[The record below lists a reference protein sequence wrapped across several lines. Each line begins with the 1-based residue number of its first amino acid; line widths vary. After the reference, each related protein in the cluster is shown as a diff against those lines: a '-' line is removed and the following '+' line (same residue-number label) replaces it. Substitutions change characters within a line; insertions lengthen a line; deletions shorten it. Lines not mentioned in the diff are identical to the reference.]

1 VQQKTTSGAAHALSR
16 QSVAVIVSTTTLRD
30 HTSPLKVIGHLTK
43 PGTAKQTPSEAAM
56 SSSFLPVVPPTYFTS
71 QLTPEITIAVI
82 ISVLIASAVSVIF
95 LRNRRLPP
103 MNQESMLGTVGIFMI
118 GKGSPEFL
126 YSTMKKLGLVYRL
139 RMPETTPWI
148 VVCDPALAQT
158 ILTTES
164 EKPALYQRFAGANNG
179 SQTLFS
185 RKTSDIGWHHARKGM
200 APSFSM
206 ANLCLSMPIMYAKIN
221 QLKAIMIEKQLNGT
235 TIEVDRLMTQMTM
248 DFICAGMCKRLHVIT
263 LPLGC
268 SMLITC
274 IEIALTCRCL
284 YAAYLYDSYVRY
296 RLRNYAIKHIRWS
309 HHDGKY
315 RHSFERIRFEANIQ
329 SVSILNVLEC

>member
-1 VQQKTTSGAAHALSR
+1 MQQPTSSEAAAVVVITSNRGDHRSALDIR
-16 QSVAVIVSTTTLRD
+16 CY
-30 HTSPLKVIGHLTK
+30 LTK
-43 PGTAKQTPSEAAM
+43 PDTAKQTPFEAAM
-56 SSSFLPVVPPTYFTS
+56 SSSFLPVVVPPTYFTS
-71 QLTPEITIAVI
+71 QLTPEITIAVV

-103 MNQESMLGTVGIFMI
+103 MNQESMLGTVGIFMT

-158 ILTTES
+158 ILITES
-164 EKPALYQRFAGANNG
+164 EKPSLYQRFSGANNG

-185 RKTSDIGWHHARKGM
+185 RQTSDIGWHHARKGM

-221 QLKAIMIEKQLNGT
+221 QLKASLIEKQLNGT
-235 TIEVDRLMTQMTM
+235 TIEIDRLMTQMTM
-248 DFICAGMCKRLHVIT
+248 DFICAGMCKRLHIIT

-268 SMLITC
+268 SM
-274 IEIALTCRCL
+274 
-284 YAAYLYDSYVRY
+284 
-296 RLRNYAIKHIRWS
+296 
-309 HHDGKY
+309 
-315 RHSFERIRFEANIQ
+315 
-329 SVSILNVLEC
+329 

>member
-1 VQQKTTSGAAHALSR
+1 MIPTARGYKYSLQKLRPTSTIPTNVQSSEASHALSR
-16 QSVAVIVSTTTLRD
+16 QPIAVIVSTRTWRD
-30 HTSPLKVIGHLTK
+30 HRSALKIIGDLTK
-43 PGTAKQTPSEAAM
+43 SGTAKQTPFEAAM
-56 SSSFLPVVPPTYFTS
+56 SSSFLPVVVPPTYFTS

-82 ISVLIASAVSVIF
+82 ISVLIASAISVIF

-103 MNQESMLGTVGIFMI
+103 MNQEGMLGTVGIFMT

-148 VVCDPALAQT
+148 VVCDPAFAQT

-164 EKPALYQRFAGANNG
+164 EKPALYQRFSGANNG

-185 RKTSDIGWHHARKGM
+185 RQTSDIGWHHARKGM

-206 ANLCLSMPIMYAKIN
+206 ANLCLSMPMMYAKIN

-248 DFICAGMCKRLHVIT
+248 DFICAGMCKRLHMIHC
-263 LPLGC
+263 L
-268 SMLITC
+268 
-274 IEIALTCRCL
+274 L
-284 YAAYLYDSYVRY
+284 YAIS
-296 RLRNYAIKHIRWS
+296 
-309 HHDGKY
+309 
-315 RHSFERIRFEANIQ
+315 
-329 SVSILNVLEC
+329 